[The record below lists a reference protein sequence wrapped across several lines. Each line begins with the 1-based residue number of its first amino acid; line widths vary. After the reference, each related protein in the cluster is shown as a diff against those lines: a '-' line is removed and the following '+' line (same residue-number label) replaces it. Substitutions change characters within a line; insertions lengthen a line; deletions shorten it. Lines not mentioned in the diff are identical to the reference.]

1 MPTFL
6 KANHSLP
13 NLKRNQMDK
22 ISTLKASR
30 KKEMNQAATLNET
43 TFNKIKKTFKSSA
56 LMERKKFIKKS
67 EAVFDDSDNDE
78 DLNDTLPEIKSQDL
92 L

>member
-67 EAVFDDSDNDE
+67 EAVFDDSDNEE